1 MSQQTSAQKL
11 NDLLVSRNLDPVAK
25 DSQGDT
31 DDISKADRFV
41 FDYVPES
48 GKHYGTVV
56 ILLGDDNNLQLFFG
70 DNLGKTM
77 EGRDKEEWYDFML
90 QLKQFATRNFLQF
103 QSDNIQKI
111 RHSLAGQAAVN
122 ESWQGKGDTSW
133 NADSTQARLLIRHK
147 KKLGEGEARHRYV
160 ESLFIETADGER
172 YKLGF
177 KNLTAGKAMLEHV
190 RQGGKP
196 YDPRGLHITNLV
208 EELSV
213 LSRFRRANAG
223 QVFEGEVQQ
232 LISETDN
239 YYRQMQ
245 GVLKH
250 LSSSRGYQA
259 YFESWNPSE
268 VTEQDVIIEDFKT
281 LFVKQTID
289 PRIEQALPVLVR
301 ITNEDRKMKEAKLFE
316 SWINNLAEGTW
327 SLPETPEQKTKLI
340 ELLSQELP
348 VGPDATNA
356 TEQLYDL
363 LGDDVLF
370 DRLGELATDPNN
382 TNAADADARPIII
395 ARMEELSSSPDV
407 AEVLSQVQGEMQD
420 QGVDQDQNVDD
431 MQATAD
437 VEGDVEL
444 PPQNE
449 SLNAM
454 RRAAGLAESMLD
466 ESGETLDHIL
476 NRFKFEVKSFKETH
490 ELDKDLYHA
499 LEDYYK
505 DTGALSYEEVS
516 RGDPYNWVSDKLGQH
531 LGIDEGVLGALG
543 GAALGAV
550 VGGPIGALR
559 GAAIGQDLTKDGSGI
574 IEGSCNATMEG
585 EYCPEHGLAEC
596 GGMMETGTV
605 AGGMAPAMGNRAK
618 MTEYSGNVTNFGL
631 EEGRQEGD
639 AMLARIKS
647 LALIR

>member
-1 MSQQTSAQKL
+1 MSQQTTAQKL

-31 DDISKADRFV
+31 DDVGKADRFV

-48 GKHYGTVV
+48 GKDYGTVV
-56 ILLGDDNNLQLFFG
+56 ILLGADNNLELLFG

-77 EGRDKEEWYDFML
+77 EGRDKEEWFDFML
-90 QLKQFATRNFLQF
+90 QIKQFATRNFLQF
-103 QSDNIQKI
+103 QSNNISKL
-111 RHSLAGQAAVN
+111 RHSLVGQAAIN

-133 NADSTQARLLIRHK
+133 NADPTQARLLIRHK

-196 YDPRGLHITNLV
+196 YDIRGNHITGLV
-208 EELSV
+208 EELAV
-213 LSRFRRANAG
+213 LSRFRRANSG

-232 LISETDN
+232 LITETDN

-268 VTEQDVIIEDFKT
+268 LTEQDVIIEDFKT

-316 SWINNLAEGTW
+316 SWINNLSEGTW
-327 SLPETPEQKTKLI
+327 SLPETPEQKTRLI
-340 ELLSQELP
+340 KLLSQELP

-363 LGDDVLF
+363 LGDDILF
-370 DRLGELATDPNN
+370 DQLGELATDPNN
-382 TNAADADARPIII
+382 TDAADADARPTII

-407 AEVLSQVQGEMQD
+407 AEVLSQMQGQGVEQD
-420 QGVDQDQNVDD
+420 QDVDTMQVDAED
-431 MQATAD
+431 
-437 VEGDVEL
+437 EVEL

-454 RRAAGLAESMLD
+454 RRAAGLAESILD

-476 NRFKFEVKSFKETH
+476 NRFKFEVKSFKENH
-490 ELDKDLYHA
+490 ELDKDLYRA

-505 DTGALSYEEVS
+505 DTGALSYEVVT
-516 RGDPYNWVSDKLGQH
+516 RGDPYNWVSEKLGQH

-543 GAALGAV
+543 GAALGAAT
-550 VGGPIGALR
+550 GGPLGALV
-559 GAAIGQDLTKDGSGI
+559 GAAAGQDLTKGGSSVV
-574 IEGSCNATMEG
+574 EGSCNATMEG

-596 GGMMETGTV
+596 GGMYEMSTV
-605 AGGMAPAMGNRAK
+605 AGGMAPVAGNRAK

>member
-1 MSQQTSAQKL
+1 MSQQTTAQKL

-25 DSQGDT
+25 DSQGDAN
-31 DDISKADRFV
+31 DVSKADRFV

-48 GKHYGTVV
+48 GKNYGTVV
-56 ILLGDDNNLQLFFG
+56 ILLGSDNNLELLFG

-77 EGRDKEEWYDFML
+77 EGRDKEEWFDFML
-90 QLKQFATRNFLQF
+90 QIKQFATRNFLQF
-103 QSDNIQKI
+103 QSDNINKLK
-111 RHSLAGQAAVN
+111 HSLAGQAAIN

-133 NADSTQARLLIRHK
+133 NADPTQARLLIRHK

-196 YDPRGLHITNLV
+196 YDIRGNHITGLV
-208 EELSV
+208 EELAV

-232 LISETDN
+232 LITETDN

-250 LSSSRGYQA
+250 LGSSRGYQA
-259 YFESWNPSE
+259 YFESWSPSE
-268 VTEQDVIIEDFKT
+268 LTEQDVIIEDFKT

-316 SWINNLAEGTW
+316 SWINNLSEGTW

-340 ELLSQELP
+340 ELLGQELL

-370 DRLGELATDPNN
+370 DELIELAKTDAN
-382 TNAADADARPIII
+382 ADARPIII

-420 QGVDQDQNVDD
+420 QGVDQDQTVDN

-437 VEGDVEL
+437 VEDAVEL

-454 RRAAGLAESMLD
+454 RRAAGLAESIID
-466 ESGETLDHIL
+466 ESGETLQHIL
-476 NRFKFEVKSFKETH
+476 DRFKFEVKSFEADGD
-490 ELDKDLYHA
+490 LDHDLYEA
-499 LEDYYK
+499 LFDYYFNK
-505 DTGALSYEEVS
+505 GEIPYGTAKG
-516 RGDPYNWVSDKLGQH
+516 RTGDPIEWVSDKLH
-531 LGIDEGVLGALG
+531 KELGLDEGVIGALG

-550 VGGPIGALR
+550 TGGPLGALV
-559 GAAIGQDLTKDGSGI
+559 GAAAGQDLTKGGSSVV
-574 IEGSCNATMEG
+574 EGSCNATMEG

-605 AGGMAPAMGNRAK
+605 AGGMAPALGNRAK

>member
-1 MSQQTSAQKL
+1 MSQQTPAQKL

-25 DSQGDT
+25 DSQGDAN
-31 DDISKADRFV
+31 DVSKADRFV

-48 GKHYGTVV
+48 GKNYGTVV
-56 ILLGDDNNLQLFFG
+56 ILLGSDNNLELLFG

-77 EGRDKEEWYDFML
+77 EGRDKEEWFDFML
-90 QLKQFATRNFLQF
+90 QIKQFATRNFLQF
-103 QSDNIQKI
+103 QSDNIGKLK
-111 RHSLAGQAAVN
+111 HSLAGQAAIN

-133 NADSTQARLLIRHK
+133 NADPTQARLLIRHK

-196 YDPRGLHITNLV
+196 YDIRGNHITGLV
-208 EELSV
+208 EELAV

-232 LISETDN
+232 LITETDN

-268 VTEQDVIIEDFKT
+268 LTEQDVIIEDFKT

-316 SWINNLAEGTW
+316 SWINNLSEGTW
-327 SLPETPEQKTKLI
+327 SLPETPEQKTRLI
-340 ELLSQELP
+340 ELLAQELP

-363 LGDDVLF
+363 LGDDMLF
-370 DRLGELATDPNN
+370 DRLGELANDS
-382 TNAADADARPIII
+382 ADADARPTII
-395 ARMEELSSSPDV
+395 ARMEELISSPDV
-407 AEVLSQVQGEMQD
+407 AEVLTQVQGEMQD
-420 QGVDQDQNVDD
+420 QGVDQDQSVDD

-437 VEGDVEL
+437 VEDAVEL

-490 ELDKDLYHA
+490 ELDKDLYRA

-505 DTGALSYEEVS
+505 DTGALPYEEVT
-516 RGDPYNWVSDKLGQH
+516 RGDPYNWVSEKLGQH
-531 LGIDEGVLGALG
+531 LGIDEGILGTLG

-550 VGGPIGALR
+550 VGGPLGALT
-559 GAAIGQDLTKDGSGI
+559 GAAAGHTLTNDESDVN
-574 IEGSCNATMEG
+574 EGSCNATMEG

-596 GGMMETGTV
+596 GGMYETSTV
-605 AGGMAPAMGNRAK
+605 AGGMAPALGNRAK